1 MKKAMIALI
10 IFTTSCSWLK
20 MPEEELPC
28 EYESKTLS
36 PGIQHPSGKPP
47 MRQ

>member
-1 MKKAMIALI
+1 MHPTEHAEVIEL
-10 IFTTSCSWLK
+10 S
-20 MPEEELPC
+20 EEGLGHLY

-47 MRQ
+47 MR